1 VPEGVCEEV
10 VVATLYLF
18 HVLHYYLPKLGPT
31 DRASVR
37 VIERKRVTW
46 SRKELGS
53 KAPASF
59 HTTDQKVRGSNPFG
73 RTHQDHLS
81 GEAYLASYVKENY
94 RLAHFFP
101 NLSCGS
107 HRYCKG

>member
-1 VPEGVCEEV
+1 MPEGVCEEKV
-10 VVATLYLF
+10 VTTLSVSDF
-18 HVLHYYLPKLGPT
+18 LHYYLTKLGPT

-73 RTHQDHLS
+73 RTL
-81 GEAYLASYVKENY
+81 GLN
-94 RLAHFFP
+94 
-101 NLSCGS
+101 
-107 HRYCKG
+107 

>member
-1 VPEGVCEEV
+1 M
-10 VVATLYLF
+10 
-18 HVLHYYLPKLGPT
+18 

-46 SRKELGS
+46 GRKELGS

-73 RTHQDHLS
+73 RT
-81 GEAYLASYVKENY
+81 Y
-94 RLAHFFP
+94 
-101 NLSCGS
+101 
-107 HRYCKG
+107 

>member
-1 VPEGVCEEV
+1 
-10 VVATLYLF
+10 
-18 HVLHYYLPKLGPT
+18 
-31 DRASVR
+31 

-73 RTHQDHLS
+73 RTVFQPDYT
-81 GEAYLASYVKENY
+81 AT
-94 RLAHFFP
+94 
-101 NLSCGS
+101 
-107 HRYCKG
+107 

>member
-1 VPEGVCEEV
+1 MPEGVCEEE

-73 RTHQDHLS
+73 RT
-81 GEAYLASYVKENY
+81 GRN
-94 RLAHFFP
+94 
-101 NLSCGS
+101 
-107 HRYCKG
+107 

>member
-1 VPEGVCEEV
+1 MTSCI
-10 VVATLYLF
+10 TI
-18 HVLHYYLPKLGPT
+18 KQNLGPT

-46 SRKELGS
+46 GRKELGS

-73 RTHQDHLS
+73 RTIH
-81 GEAYLASYVKENY
+81 
-94 RLAHFFP
+94 
-101 NLSCGS
+101 
-107 HRYCKG
+107 

>member
-1 VPEGVCEEV
+1 MVHLLNKSIYVILTPE
-10 VVATLYLF
+10 
-18 HVLHYYLPKLGPT
+18 GPT

-46 SRKELGS
+46 GRKELGS

-73 RTHQDHLS
+73 RTSDLI
-81 GEAYLASYVKENY
+81 
-94 RLAHFFP
+94 R
-101 NLSCGS
+101 
-107 HRYCKG
+107 

>member
-1 VPEGVCEEV
+1 V
-10 VVATLYLF
+10 VVQIPTRSKSTTGGLF
-18 HVLHYYLPKLGPT
+18 VSLDQFVAYFKNNLGPT

-53 KAPASF
+53 KAPVSF

-73 RTHQDHLS
+73 RTS
-81 GEAYLASYVKENY
+81 GFN
-94 RLAHFFP
+94 
-101 NLSCGS
+101 
-107 HRYCKG
+107 